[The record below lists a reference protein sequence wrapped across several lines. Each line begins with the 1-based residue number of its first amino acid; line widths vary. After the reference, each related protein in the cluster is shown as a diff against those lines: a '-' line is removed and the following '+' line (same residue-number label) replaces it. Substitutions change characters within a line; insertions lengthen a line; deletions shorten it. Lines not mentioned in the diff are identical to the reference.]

1 MANNTTHINYTLVDI
16 EKYLLGKMN
25 ASEMYA
31 MEKAALQD
39 PFLADAIEG
48 FQEANLEISKKYL
61 TTISEA
67 ISDASTSLNINYTL
81 TDIEK
86 YLQGNMSAKEMYT
99 IEKAALKD
107 SFLADA
113 MEGYEIANIE
123 ASKKRLEDI
132 TNDLTRSKVETVPQ
146 FNLVHIENY
155 LQGNMSPA
163 EKFAMEKAALQ
174 DPFLADAIEGY
185 NETDITS
192 AKKHID
198 TITTKI
204 LGNES
209 SEAKLITMSKPS
221 NNKYWL
227 RIAAAIIL
235 MVGVGSTVWLINKKD
250 TEVIN
255 PIAQV
260 TTREEIKPDPN
271 IAVPQ
276 QLDTN
281 TKQSPA
287 TASTI
292 KPIVIAPPTITS
304 AEINSG
310 AGTIAMIDNK
320 KVEEVIKERAT
331 NNIEKINQAEKQN
344 KSSTRY
350 SEDVNIAG
358 VTKDV
363 ATAPTSPETL
373 QKNNARGDNELRG
386 RVLNNEGLA
395 LPNVSVNIDRNS
407 QTYAAAQTD
416 NEGNFTLRSADTFA
430 KAKIASSGYEQQ
442 TINLSASRN
451 NIIVLERDPEALSE
465 VVVRASGDKKK
476 READASTTR
485 SQNISNPSPT
495 PVGGWKSFNDYINAK
510 TALLKNDST
519 YEQIFAEGEII
530 VLFKIDNNGKPYSLS
545 TIGGNNSIAIN
556 KAIEIVKQGPTWIA
570 DKKNKKG
577 KVIIK
582 F

>member
-16 EKYLLGKMN
+16 EKYLQGKMN
-25 ASEMYA
+25 ALEMYA
-31 MEKAALQD
+31 IEKAALQD

-48 FQEANLEISKKYL
+48 FQEANLEISTKYL
-61 TTISEA
+61 DTISEA
-67 ISDASTSLNINYTL
+67 ISDASTTLNINYTL

-86 YLQGNMSAKEMYT
+86 YLQGNMSATEMHA

-107 SFLADA
+107 PFLADA

-185 NETDITS
+185 NETDITA

-198 TITTKI
+198 TFTTDI
-204 LGNES
+204 LGEES

-221 NNKYWL
+221 SNKYWL
-227 RIAAAIIL
+227 RIAAAILL
-235 MVGVGSTVWLINKKD
+235 MVGVGSTVWLVNKKD

-260 TTREEIKPDPN
+260 TNREEIKADPT

-276 QLDTN
+276 KLDTN
-281 TKQSPA
+281 SKSSSAIPI
-287 TASTI
+287 TI
-292 KPIVIAPPTITS
+292 KPIEITPSTITS
-304 AEINSG
+304 SEEIRE
-310 AGTIAMIDNK
+310 AGTLAKTDKEI
-320 KVEEVIKERAT
+320 ETSKERAR
-331 NNIEKINQAEKQN
+331 NNIKINEASKQA
-344 KSSTRY
+344 KSDTRY
-350 SEDVNIAG
+350 SEDVNITG

-363 ATAPTSPETL
+363 ATAPTNPENL

-386 RVLNNEGLA
+386 RVLNNEGFA

-407 QTYAAAQTD
+407 RTYAAAQTD

-430 KAKIASSGYEQQ
+430 KAKIATAGYEQQ

-465 VVVRASGDKKK
+465 VMVKAYGDNKK
-476 READASTTR
+476 READASITR
-485 SQNISNPSPT
+485 SQNISIPSPT

-519 YEQIFAEGEII
+519 YEETFAEGEII
-530 VLFKIDNNGKPYSLS
+530 VQFKIDNNGKPYSLS
-545 TIGGNNSIAIN
+545 TIGGNNNTAIN
-556 KAIEIVKQGPTWIA
+556 KAIELVKKGPTWIA
-570 DKKNKKG
+570 DKKNKKA